1 MIRTVA
7 ALKALIE
14 DGETVA
20 VTPLDSGRFI
30 TCVTGTGSRVSKA
43 AIDRLVKKGLLKVIA
58 TDLCGDPMQWGAA

>member
-7 ALKALIE
+7 ALKALVE

-20 VTPLDSGRFI
+20 VQPTDNGRFI
-30 TCVTGTGSRVSKA
+30 TCITGTGRKVSKST
-43 AIDRLVKKGLLKVIA
+43 IERLVKKGVLQVIA